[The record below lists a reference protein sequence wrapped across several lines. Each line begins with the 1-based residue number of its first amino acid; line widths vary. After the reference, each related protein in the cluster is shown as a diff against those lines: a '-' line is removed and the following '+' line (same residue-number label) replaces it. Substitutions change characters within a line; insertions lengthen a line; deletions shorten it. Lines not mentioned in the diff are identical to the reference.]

1 MSLPRMD
8 FRTWRAL
15 CLVLLCCVVS
25 VATQANALD
34 LTERLRL
41 RATVGGALMVSQDQ
55 VEQLG
60 YDGGFTGVAQFG
72 FAIQD
77 WLQAHLALSGAL
89 FPAAG
94 VGGAAGGLAVPSL
107 GLGVN
112 TLGEA
117 TVLYT
122 HVDVGA
128 GFTGALLRP
137 WLRATTGVDFR
148 VLRAFTLG
156 PVLGYE
162 QVIQHDKPGAST
174 DARFFWIGFSLTM
187 RPALLN
193 DPEPEPQQTV
203 VYTEHTDHTLRTQVI
218 REPAPPREVFV
229 EPSPELL
236 ALIDQTIPSTKVE
249 VQMLAPVLFHFDSDR
264 LQPIGVAMLHEVAHE
279 LTSRPEL
286 ELVEIIGAADTRGD
300 AAYNV
305 ELSDRR
311 ARRVY
316 DWLVEH
322 GVAAERLQVAA
333 QGASS
338 PVEAG
343 QQEAQHEQNRRVV
356 FRVLR
361 VGETP

>member
-1 MSLPRMD
+1 
-8 FRTWRAL
+8 
-15 CLVLLCCVVS
+15 
-25 VATQANALD
+25 
-34 LTERLRL
+34 
-41 RATVGGALMVSQDQ
+41 
-55 VEQLG
+55 
-60 YDGGFTGVAQFG
+60 
-72 FAIQD
+72 
-77 WLQAHLALSGAL
+77 
-89 FPAAG
+89 
-94 VGGAAGGLAVPSL
+94 
-107 GLGVN
+107 
-112 TLGEA
+112 
-117 TVLYT
+117 
-122 HVDVGA
+122 
-128 GFTGALLRP
+128 
-137 WLRATTGVDFR
+137 

-156 PVLGYE
+156 PVLGYD
-162 QVIQHDKPGAST
+162 QVVQHDAPGAST
-174 DARFFWIGFSLTM
+174 DARFFWIGFSLTL
-187 RPALLN
+187 RPALLS
-193 DPEPEPQQTV
+193 DPEAAESQQTV
-203 VYTEHTDHTLRTQVI
+203 VHTQRTDHTVRTQVI

-279 LTSRPEL
+279 LASRPEV
-286 ELVEIIGAADTRGD
+286 EVVEIIGAADTRGD

-333 QGASS
+333 QGASN

-361 VGETP
+361 VGEAP